1 MAEANSNGQGGTP
14 NQQQGNNQQ
23 QANTNQQ
30 SAGNQSQQ
38 QPPTFDSWFESQ
50 PEEIKGLID
59 SNVSGLKSAL
69 DSERNERKS
78 LAKQLSELKG
88 KAEKGSELEQQL
100 TTLSAQL
107 ESQAAKAAFYES
119 APADVA
125 NMKLAWMAAQDGHTD
140 KRGNVDWNSLRSA
153 YPELF
158 RKTVTPPANAGNGR
172 GQEGGNQPN
181 MNAFIRA
188 AAGRNG

>member
-1 MAEANSNGQGGTP
+1 MAEANSNGTGGTP
-14 NQQQGNNQQ
+14 NQQQGNQQ

-30 SAGNQSQQ
+30 SANNQSQQ
-38 QPPTFDSWFESQ
+38 QQPLTFDSWFESQ
-50 PEEIKGLID
+50 SEEIKGLID

-69 DSERNERKS
+69 DSERNERKL
-78 LAKQLSELKG
+78 LAKQIADLKG
-88 KAEKGSELEQQL
+88 KAEKGSDLEKQL
-100 TTLSAQL
+100 ETLNAQL
-107 ESQAAKAAFYES
+107 EAQSTKAAFYES

-140 KRGNVDWNSLRSA
+140 KKGNVDWNSLRSA

-172 GQEGGNQPN
+172 GQEGGNQQS
-181 MNAFIRA
+181 MNSFIRK
-188 AAGRNG
+188 AAGRG